1 MLEGLPYVAIL
12 LLLLLLVLF
21 LILLFIFLFLLC
33 ASRLS
38 TRQSKVDGTLAASP
52 FLLLE
57 FNSMPQNA
65 PDRTSHRSGEKP
77 MLKKN
82 RALACPAGWLMDRR
96 YSLSFFSGT
105 WASSRFGRYTLND
118 APRGL
123 RAPPTRVRLVQ
134 LSEIG
139 SNGTYS
145 IGSASSR
152 ASGSSRER
160 GQCLPSQGAF
170 RRGCR
175 AESNGQGCDRP
186 DPPFTRLS
194 LTWAKSKRA
203 ATCSTGRCKARRS
216 GTTRSRPRVS
226 SRS

>member
-1 MLEGLPYVAIL
+1 MDQAKQSSRHQGNPACAGFAATSIASTGLP
-12 LLLLLLVLF
+12 
-21 LILLFIFLFLLC
+21 
-33 ASRLS
+33 S
-38 TRQSKVDGTLAASP
+38 TAGRPG
-52 FLLLE
+52 
-57 FNSMPQNA
+57 
-65 PDRTSHRSGEKP
+65 DRNELWTGDIPS
-77 MLKKN
+77 
-82 RALACPAGWLMDRR
+82 A
-96 YSLSFFSGT
+96 SFFSGT
-105 WASSRFGRYTLND
+105 WASSRLGRYTLND
-118 APRGL
+118 VSRGL

-160 GQCLPSQGAF
+160 EQCLPLQGAF

>member
-1 MLEGLPYVAIL
+1 MDQAKQSSRHQGNPACAGFAATSIASTGLPSTAGRPGDRNELWTGDIPSAS
-12 LLLLLLVLF
+12 F
-21 LILLFIFLFLLC
+21 LGKRIE
-33 ASRLS
+33 S
-38 TRQSKVDGTLAASP
+38 TSP
-52 FLLLE
+52 
-57 FNSMPQNA
+57 SVSPGA
-65 PDRTSHRSGEKP
+65 WGRPRG
-77 MLKKN
+77 
-82 RALACPAGWLMDRR
+82 RR
-96 YSLSFFSGT
+96 RGDPSGT

-118 APRGL
+118 LPRGL

-160 GQCLPSQGAF
+160 EQCLPLQGAF

-203 ATCSTGRCKARRS
+203 ATCSTRRCKARRS
-216 GTTRSRPRVS
+216 GTTRRRPRVS

>member
-1 MLEGLPYVAIL
+1 MDQAKQSSRHQGNPACAGFAATSIASTGLP
-12 LLLLLLVLF
+12 
-21 LILLFIFLFLLC
+21 
-33 ASRLS
+33 S
-38 TRQSKVDGTLAASP
+38 TAGRPG
-52 FLLLE
+52 
-57 FNSMPQNA
+57 
-65 PDRTSHRSGEKP
+65 DRNEPWTGDIPS
-77 MLKKN
+77 
-82 RALACPAGWLMDRR
+82 A
-96 YSLSFFSGT
+96 SFFSGT

-118 APRGL
+118 TPRGL

-160 GQCLPSQGAF
+160 EQCLPLQGAF

-216 GTTRSRPRVS
+216 GTTRRRPRVS